1 MTSRPTAFPARPK
14 RAWRFNP
21 AHLFA
26 LPAIG
31 LLALF
36 ILYPFLDVLRFSTW
50 DWSGLSEPKEVG
62 LENYRRILTD
72 AAFWASLRTTL
83 YFMAM
88 ALPAFVLLAVLLAL
102 ALDGQRYERPVKALL
117 FLPGLVTL
125 GGATLSWYT
134 LFAPEYGALAALV
147 PIPRWDQEAFWALVL
162 VVLFTLWRHVGYGVL
177 VVSARLKAI
186 PRTLLEAAAVDGASA
201 AQAFRYITL
210 PLLRPAVT
218 FLLVIGTVLALQS
231 YSAVFLLTRGG
242 PFGGT
247 RVLGYYL
254 YESGFENFRL
264 GYAAA
269 VTVIVLVLT
278 LSFAYAQARL
288 LREGE

>member
-1 MTSRPTAFPARPK
+1 MRMAPPSSTQFR

-26 LPAIG
+26 LPAMGI
-31 LLALF
+31 LALF

-50 DWSGLSEPKEVG
+50 DWSGLSAPKEVG
-62 LENYRRILTD
+62 LENYRQILRD

-88 ALPAFVLLAVLLAL
+88 ALPAFVILAVLLAL

-147 PIPRWDQEAFWALVL
+147 PIPRWDQEVFWALVL

-186 PRTLLEAAAVDGASA
+186 PRTLLEAAAVDGATA

-210 PLLRPAVT
+210 PLLRPAIT

-254 YESGFENFRL
+254 YETGFENFRL

-269 VTVIVLVLT
+269 ITVIVLILT

>member
-1 MTSRPTAFPARPK
+1 M
-14 RAWRFNP
+14 
-21 AHLFA
+21 
-26 LPAIG
+26 PAIG